1 MKLITKLVIALS
13 LLSFAP
19 LAASAAS
26 DFYDT
31 SKGSQQRWG
40 Y

>member
-1 MKLITKLVIALS
+1 MKIITKLVVALS
-13 LLSFAP
+13 LLSVIP
-19 LAASAAS
+19 VAASA
-26 DFYDT
+26 DEWRDT

>member
-1 MKLITKLVIALS
+1 MKLVTRIVIALS

-19 LAASAAS
+19 VAASAS
-26 DFYDT
+26 GEWFDT

-40 Y
+40 H

>member
-1 MKLITKLVIALS
+1 MKMITKLVIALS

-19 LAASAAS
+19 LAASAD
-26 DFYDT
+26 DFLDT